1 MTTTSS
7 STSISRKDYIFSIS
21 IIGLFFFIFGFVTW
35 LNGILIPFLRTACEL
50 NDFEAYFV
58 TFAFY
63 VSYLVMALPSS
74 VVLKKTGFKN
84 GMSLGLWIMAAGSL
98 IFIPAAMT
106 RTFSLFLLGLF
117 VEGTGLALLQ
127 TASNPYITII
137 GPPESAAKRISI
149 MGIANKFAGAIAPI
163 ILASII
169 LKDSKVLAEKLAQA
183 ADAATR
189 TVLLD
194 ELATRVIMPYL
205 VMAVVLVLLGLLLR
219 FAHLPEIDTDA
230 EDTTSSESNA
240 SKTSIW
246 QFPHLILGVI
256 ALFFYVGVE
265 VIAGDSIIRY
275 GQSIGIAMDSA
286 KYFTSLTLLSMILG
300 YIIGITCI
308 PKYLNQTTALKICT
322 ILGVIFSLGAIL
334 TPAHLVFSMSFIDI
348 MTFKSIQLVLPVT
361 VLFVALLGLANA
373 LVWPAM
379 WPLALNGLGRF
390 TKTGSAMLIM
400 AIAGGALLP
409 LVYGKL
415 AVNFST
421 QFAYW
426 ICVPSYLVIMYY
438 AFIGHNWYIDVLKK
452 YAKFNGRARRKEYWM
467 FTLLNIIFYSVAML
481 IDFGLERPFII
492 GIANIYA
499 LAVLVPILAVSVRR
513 LHDVGKSGWMILLS
527 LIPIIG
533 SIWLLV
539 LLLTESD
546 PDENEFGLNPKKIFT
561 S

>member
-1 MTTTSS
+1 MTT
-7 STSISRKDYIFSIS
+7 STSTNTISRKDYIFSIS

-63 VSYLVMALPSS
+63 VSYFVMALPSS
-74 VVLKKTGFKN
+74 AVLKKTGFKN
-84 GMSLGLWIMAAGSL
+84 GMSLGLWIMAAGAL

-106 RTFSLFLLGLF
+106 RTFGLFLLGLF

-137 GPPESAAKRISI
+137 GPPESAAKRISM

-169 LKDSKVLAEKLAQA
+169 LKDSKVLQEKLAQA

-189 TVLLD
+189 TGLLD
-194 ELATRVIMPYL
+194 ELAGRVIMPYV
-205 VMAVVLVLLGLLLR
+205 VMSAILVLLGLLLR
-219 FAHLPEIDTDA
+219 FAHLPEVDTDA
-230 EDTTSSESNA
+230 EDVTSGESNA
-240 SKTSIW
+240 RKTSIW
-246 QFPHLILGVI
+246 QFPHLLLGVV

-275 GQSIGIAMDSA
+275 GQSIGIAMESA
-286 KYFTSLTLLSMILG
+286 KYFTSLTLLSMIIGYLLG
-300 YIIGITCI
+300 IAFI
-308 PKYLNQTTALKICT
+308 PRQLSQVTALKICT

-334 TPAHLVFSMSFIDI
+334 TPSHIVFTMKFIDI

-390 TKTGSAMLIM
+390 TKTGSAMLVM
-400 AIAGGALLP
+400 AIAGGALIP
-409 LVYGKL
+409 LSYGKL
-415 AVNFST
+415 AVVFST
-421 QFAYW
+421 QSAYW
-426 ICVPSYLVIMYY
+426 ICVPAYLIIMYY
-438 AFIGHNWYIDVLKK
+438 AFIGHK
-452 YAKFNGRARRKEYWM
+452 A
-467 FTLLNIIFYSVAML
+467 
-481 IDFGLERPFII
+481 
-492 GIANIYA
+492 
-499 LAVLVPILAVSVRR
+499 
-513 LHDVGKSGWMILLS
+513 GK
-527 LIPIIG
+527 
-533 SIWLLV
+533 
-539 LLLTESD
+539 
-546 PDENEFGLNPKKIFT
+546 
-561 S
+561 

>member
-1 MTTTSS
+1 MTTSNSS
-7 STSISRKDYIFSIS
+7 NGISRKDYIFSIT

-50 NDFEAYFV
+50 NDFQAYFV

-84 GMSLGLWIMAAGSL
+84 GMSLGLWIMAAGAL
-98 IFIPAAMT
+98 IFIPAAMS
-106 RTFSLFLLGLF
+106 RTFSLFLIGLF

-137 GPPESAAKRISI
+137 GPRESAAKRISI

-169 LKDSKVLAEKLAQA
+169 LKDSKVLEEKLAQA
-183 ADAATR
+183 ADAVTR
-189 TVLLD
+189 AGLLD
-194 ELATRVIMPYL
+194 ELAGRVIMPYI
-205 VMAVVLVLLGLLLR
+205 VMAVILVLLGLLLR
-219 FAHLPEIDTDA
+219 FAHLPEVDTDA
-230 EDTTSSESNA
+230 EDEASGESNA
-240 SKTSIW
+240 KKTSIW
-246 QFPHLILGVI
+246 QFPHLLLGVV

-275 GQSIGIAMDSA
+275 GQSIGIAMESA

-300 YIIGITCI
+300 YLIGIIFI
-308 PKYLNQTTALKICT
+308 PKYLSQVTALKMCT
-322 ILGVIFSLGAIL
+322 ILGVVFSLGAIL
-334 TPAHLVFSMSFIDI
+334 VPSHLVFSMSFIDI
-348 MTFKSIQLVLPVT
+348 MTFKSIELVLPIT

-409 LVYGKL
+409 LLYGKL
-415 AVNFST
+415 AVSFST
-421 QFAYW
+421 QSAYW
-426 ICVPSYLVIMYY
+426 ICVPSYLIIMYY
-438 AFIGHNWYIDVLKK
+438 AFIGHK
-452 YAKFNGRARRKEYWM
+452 A
-467 FTLLNIIFYSVAML
+467 
-481 IDFGLERPFII
+481 
-492 GIANIYA
+492 
-499 LAVLVPILAVSVRR
+499 
-513 LHDVGKSGWMILLS
+513 GK
-527 LIPIIG
+527 
-533 SIWLLV
+533 
-539 LLLTESD
+539 
-546 PDENEFGLNPKKIFT
+546 
-561 S
+561 

>member
-1 MTTTSS
+1 MTTSTSS
-7 STSISRKDYIFSIS
+7 NAISRKDYVFSIS

-63 VSYLVMALPSS
+63 VSYFIMALPSS
-74 VVLKKTGFKN
+74 AVLKKTGFKN
-84 GMSLGLWIMAAGSL
+84 GMSLGLWIMAAGAL

-106 RTFSLFLLGLF
+106 RTFGLFLLGLF

-127 TASNPYITII
+127 TAVNPYITII

-169 LKDSKVLAEKLAQA
+169 LKDSKVLQEKLAQA
-183 ADAATR
+183 VDAATR
-189 TVLLD
+189 TTLLD
-194 ELATRVIMPYL
+194 ELSGRVIMPYI
-205 VMAVVLVLLGLLLR
+205 VMAVILVLLGLFIR
-219 FAHLPEIDTDA
+219 VAPLPEVDTDA
-230 EDTTSSESNA
+230 EDTTSGESNA
-240 SKTSIW
+240 KKTSIW
-246 QFPHLILGVI
+246 QFPHLLLGVV

-265 VIAGDSIIRY
+265 VIAGDTIIRY
-275 GQSIGIAMDSA
+275 GQSIGIAMESA

-300 YIIGITCI
+300 YVLGITLI
-308 PKYLNQTTALKICT
+308 PKYITQVTALKLCT

-390 TKTGSAMLIM
+390 TKTGSAMLVM
-400 AIAGGALLP
+400 AIAGGALIP
-409 LVYGKL
+409 LSYGKL
-415 AVNFST
+415 AVIFST
-421 QFAYW
+421 QSAYW
-426 ICVPSYLVIMYY
+426 ICVPAYLIIMYY
-438 AFIGHNWYIDVLKK
+438 AFIGHK
-452 YAKFNGRARRKEYWM
+452 A
-467 FTLLNIIFYSVAML
+467 
-481 IDFGLERPFII
+481 
-492 GIANIYA
+492 
-499 LAVLVPILAVSVRR
+499 
-513 LHDVGKSGWMILLS
+513 GK
-527 LIPIIG
+527 
-533 SIWLLV
+533 
-539 LLLTESD
+539 
-546 PDENEFGLNPKKIFT
+546 
-561 S
+561 

>member
-1 MTTTSS
+1 MTTDA
-7 STSISRKDYIFSIS
+7 STSAISRKDYIFSIS

-74 VVLKKTGFKN
+74 LVLKKTGFKN
-84 GMSLGLWIMAAGSL
+84 GMSLGLWVMAAGAL

-137 GPPESAAKRISI
+137 GPRESAAKRISI

-169 LKDSKVLAEKLAQA
+169 LKDSKVLEDKLSMA

-189 TVLLD
+189 AGLLD
-194 ELATRVIMPYL
+194 ELASRVIMPYI
-205 VMAVVLVLLGLLLR
+205 VMAAILVLLGLLLR
-219 FAHLPEIDTDA
+219 YAHLPEVDTDA
-230 EDTTSSESNA
+230 EDEASGESNA
-240 SKTSIW
+240 KKTSIW

-275 GQSIGIAMDSA
+275 GQSIGIAMESA
-286 KYFTSLTLLSMILG
+286 KYFTSLTLISMILG
-300 YIIGITCI
+300 YLVGIVFI
-308 PKYLNQTTALKICT
+308 PKYLSQVNALRICT
-322 ILGVIFSLGAIL
+322 ILGVIFSLGAIF
-334 TPAHLVFSMSFIDI
+334 TPSHLVFSMSFIDI
-348 MTFKSIQLVLPVT
+348 MTFKSIELVLPVT

-400 AIAGGALLP
+400 AIAGGALIP
-409 LVYGKL
+409 LLYGKL
-415 AVNFST
+415 AVDFST
-421 QFAYW
+421 QSAYW
-426 ICVPSYLVIMYY
+426 ICVPSYLIIMYY
-438 AFIGHNWYIDVLKK
+438 AFFGHK
-452 YAKFNGRARRKEYWM
+452 A
-467 FTLLNIIFYSVAML
+467 
-481 IDFGLERPFII
+481 
-492 GIANIYA
+492 
-499 LAVLVPILAVSVRR
+499 
-513 LHDVGKSGWMILLS
+513 GK
-527 LIPIIG
+527 
-533 SIWLLV
+533 
-539 LLLTESD
+539 
-546 PDENEFGLNPKKIFT
+546 
-561 S
+561 